1 MKRNIISKML
11 LAAAAL
17 FTMNAVQ
24 SCDDYLTLKPTDQ
37 ITEDDFYQDK
47 NDLANLRTNAYKILS
62 ENSGAES
69 GVTNKILIWGELRS
83 DNMVLNVL
91 DRDPFKGLQDAVLKP
106 TYDMFDF
113 SEFYSGINNCN
124 LVLERGQGM
133 VKSGIDPSF
142 SQGDWLPIKA
152 EMHALRALYYFYLIR
167 AYRDVPFSTKP
178 ITTDK
183 EGREA
188 IEPARPGVAIL
199 SDLIDTLEVVK
210 DYAVTNYGSRSEN
223 CARFTKR
230 STRIL
235 LADMYL
241 WRGCLLQNYFDKT
254 LREGVDSIV
263 NMSDVIGADGVIRTA
278 DGTVVDNAYCN
289 AQAKICF
296 QKAIENADWVLQ
308 DMTAEY
314 KRELERQS
322 SANEELKS
330 QKYPLTQFSR
340 ASTTGAVMDQVYSNL
355 FRSGNSDEAVFE
367 VQFDGTY
374 NSNIT
379 ITNILSSAKSNTLK
393 AEIYYVNPALASV
406 NTLSPERGFG
416 KTDVRLHETMRY
428 TQSTTSVYPFV
439 KGLASTVTIEDLKDM
454 AEGANYSYRTQMD
467 CNWPIYRLSD
477 VMLIKAEAIA
487 RYQGGSAKN
496 NDDIY
501 EAFDMV
507 NSIFARY
514 NPAARPTTES
524 SDLAIDRLTGV
535 YRNTDRNSTGYYAK
549 DKSGDALLK
558 LIYHERQREFVG
570 EGKFWFDLVRQ
581 AEASNDPTTTLTDYI
596 SMTTSVKNRLRHL
609 YSLYNPYHTDE
620 MKVNGVENGGKLVQN
635 PIWARYSNN

>member
-1 MKRNIISKML
+1 ML
-11 LAAAAL
+11 LAAAAV
-17 FTMNAVQ
+17 FTMGIVQ
-24 SCDDYLTLKPTDQ
+24 SCDDYLTVKPTDQ
-37 ITEDDFYQDK
+37 ITEEDFYQDK
-47 NDLANLRTNAYKILS
+47 NDLDNVRTNAYKILA
-62 ENSGAES
+62 ETSGAES

-91 DRDPFKGLQDAVLKP
+91 DRESFKGLQDAVLKP

-124 LVLERGQGM
+124 LVLERGQRM

-152 EMHALRALYYFYLIR
+152 EMHSLRALYYFYLIR
-167 AYRDVPFSTKP
+167 AFREVPYSTKP

-188 IEPARPGVAIL
+188 LEPAMPGVAIL
-199 SDLIDTLEVVK
+199 ADLIDTLEVVK
-210 DYAVTNYGSRSEN
+210 SYAVTNYGSQTTN

-241 WRGCLLQNYFDKT
+241 WRGCLLQNYFNKT

-263 NMSDVIGADGVIRTA
+263 NLSDVVDADGTIRTK
-278 DGTVVDNAYCN
+278 DGTVVNNEYCN

-314 KRELERQS
+314 KRELERQNS
-322 SANEELKS
+322 SNEELKT

-340 ASTTGAVMDQVYSNL
+340 AATTGAVMDQVYSTL

-367 VQFDGTY
+367 IQFDGTN
-374 NSNIT
+374 NSNGAIP
-379 ITNILSSAKSNTLK
+379 NILSTASNNTLTAK
-393 AEIYYVNPALASV
+393 IYYVNPALASV
-406 NTLSPERGFG
+406 NSLSPERGFG

-439 KGLASTVTIEDLKDM
+439 KGLASSITIEDLKDM
-454 AEGANYSYRTQMD
+454 VEGANHTYRTQYD
-467 CNWPIYRLSD
+467 CNWPVYRLSD

-487 RYQGGSAKN
+487 RYQGSSAKN

-507 NSIFARY
+507 NSIFARC
-514 NPAARPTTES
+514 NPAARPTTET
-524 SDLAIDRLTGV
+524 SDLSIDRLTGV
-535 YRNTDRNSTGYYAK
+535 YRNTDRNSNGYYAK
-549 DKSGDALLK
+549 DKNGDALLK

-581 AEASNDPTTTLTDYI
+581 SEFSNDPTTTLTDYI
-596 SMTTSVKNRLRHL
+596 SMTTAVKNRLRHL
-609 YSLYNPYHTDE
+609 YSLYNPYNTEE
-620 MKVNGVENGGKLVQN
+620 MKVNGAENGGKLVQN